1 MKTLTMAGFALL
13 FGLGIMSMMSCKS
26 SQKAARADM
35 ENTDPRTLS
44 TVPQNG
50 YDIPAQRFDET
61 AQAIMHASGCG
72 IEADLQE
79 IGAVRVNAVK
89 GKMSIWDAVKTA
101 LKGTG
106 LKMTKVN
113 DHLIKVEKK

>member
-1 MKTLTMAGFALL
+1 MKTLTMASFALL
-13 FGLGIMSMMSCKS
+13 LGLGIMSITGCKS
-26 SQKAARADM
+26 SQKTAQADI

-44 TVPQNG
+44 TIPQNG

-61 AQAIMHASGCG
+61 AQAIMHASGCA

-79 IGAVRVNAVK
+79 IGSVPVNAVK
-89 GKMSIWDAVKTA
+89 GKMSIWNAVQTA
-101 LKGTG
+101 LKGTA